1 MKKISKY
8 TVLTVV
14 LAVVFSLGSV
24 EGMNLI
30 LRLREHQLLYKNRE
44 IVAEDIGSDWQERES
59 ISVDMIE
66 DVVRSWH
73 DGIGMAVHAP
83 VKGQVSMQDA
93 VKAAKTWLTQMD
105 LEGYDWGEDAD
116 SQIGSVYATLGTL
129 GDPEEVRTQPYY
141 SFWKVQLSS
150 RSMEAI
156 LYVNAVTAGI
166 WRSEVRIYE
175 NLPESMPYWKLRD
188 FLEFNKLE
196 PYYGGAVYN
205 EEGTRAVWEE
215 GNSWLCARMGFVQRE
230 GSGYRKTLADFDE
243 ELIGEVGIQRKS
255 VFMIMKLAVREEA
268 RGNEQP

>member
-66 DVVRSWH
+66 DVVRSW
-73 DGIGMAVHAP
+73 DNRMIVHAP
-83 VKGQVSMQDA
+83 VKGQISMQEA

-105 LEGYDWGEDAD
+105 LEGYDWGEDTE

-129 GDPEEVRTQPYY
+129 GEPEEVQTQPYY

-188 FLEFNKLE
+188 FLEFNKLD
-196 PYYGGAVYN
+196 PYYKGAVYN
-205 EEGTRAVWEE
+205 EEGTRAVWED

-268 RGNEQP
+268 RGKEQP